1 MESTSTQSPANP
13 EFATKLP
20 PKKDL
25 VLIVAGL
32 MTGLLLGAIDQTI
45 VATAGPTIIA
55 DLKGLSV
62 YAWVFSAYILTQTVA
77 MPVFGKLS
85 DLYGRKKFFLLGL
98 VIFIVGSILS
108 GAAQDINQLIIF
120 RAIQGIGS
128 GAFFPVAIAVVGV
141 VFPPALRGR
150 VQGIFSTVFGIAAVV
165 GPLAGAAIVDSIG
178 WRWIF
183 YVNLPLGIASIV
195 AVLLGLRESKAT
207 GPRPVIDWTGISLLT
222 AWVALL
228 SFGFLGGGSTFPWYS
243 WQELAVFTSVPILFA
258 LFVLVERRAAEPV
271 LPLSMFRIRTVSSA
285 SAVSF
290 LRGIAFFGV
299 VTFIPLFIQAGLAG
313 SIDDSRNILNALLI
327 PMIVG
332 AVLGGQLSTR
342 FGYRGITFAGLSVM
356 TAGLYLVSLLN
367 QVSNY
372 LTMGVAVAITGFG
385 VGITFPTVFI
395 AIQFS
400 VQRKHIGIGS
410 SLPQFM
416 GNLGATIGLAIL
428 GAVQSNIFGSKLS
441 DLLAGLTP
449 GPRAQAAPYLSD
461 PNLIGRILADPK
473 ILGQIVAANPAF
485 APFIPTLRN
494 AFIQSLTPVFQL
506 SFIVSIAA
514 VAGSLFITG
523 TFKQQVAARSAATV
537 APKEPVAPEIA
548 TATTTSE
555 GEQPHP
561 IHQQTTVED

>member
-1 MESTSTQSPANP
+1 MESSNSQSPATP

-20 PKKDL
+20 PKRDL

-150 VQGIFSTVFGIAAVV
+150 VQGVFSTVFGIAAVV

-183 YVNLPLGIASIV
+183 YVNLPLGIFSIA
-195 AVLLGLRESKAT
+195 AVLLGLRESRAT
-207 GPRPVIDWTGISLLT
+207 GQRPVIDWTGISLLT

-243 WQELAVFTSVPILFA
+243 WQEIAVFASVPVLFA
-258 LFVLVERRAAEPV
+258 LFILVERRAAEPV

-290 LRGIAFFGV
+290 LRGITFYGI
-299 VTFIPLFIQAGLAG
+299 VTFIPLFIVAGLAG
-313 SIDDSRNILNALLI
+313 GVDDSRNILNALLI

-342 FGYRGITFAGLSVM
+342 FGYRGITFSGLSIM
-356 TAGLYLVSLLN
+356 TVGLYLVSLMDKA
-367 QVSNY
+367 STY

-385 VGITFPTVFI
+385 IGITFPTIFI

-400 VQRKHIGIGS
+400 VQRKQIGIAS

-416 GNLGATIGLAIL
+416 GNLGGTIGLAIL
-428 GAVQSNIFGSKLS
+428 GAIQTNIFGSRLS
-441 DLLAGLTP
+441 DILAGLPP
-449 GPRAQAAPYLSD
+449 GTRAQAALYLTD
-461 PNLIGRILADPK
+461 PNIIGRILADPK
-473 ILGQIVAANPAF
+473 TLAPLAANPAF
-485 APFIPTLRN
+485 APLILPLRN

-506 SFIVSIAA
+506 SFLVSIGA
-514 VAGSLFITG
+514 VVASLFIRG
-523 TFKQQVAARSAATV
+523 TFKEQVAARTATPETAEV
-537 APKEPVAPEIA
+537 PVAPV
-548 TATTTSE
+548 TSRSMPTPDTDGKYKTPSE
-555 GEQPHP
+555 K
-561 IHQQTTVED
+561 T

>member
-1 MESTSTQSPANP
+1 MESAPSQPVAA

-20 PKKDL
+20 PKRDL
-25 VLIVAGL
+25 ILIIAGL

-55 DLKGLSV
+55 DLSGLSV
-62 YAWVFSAYILTQTVA
+62 YAWVFSAYILAQTVA

-85 DLYGRKKFFLLGL
+85 DLYGRKRFFLLGL
-98 VIFIVGSILS
+98 VIFLVGSILS
-108 GAAQDINQLIIF
+108 GASQNITQLIIF
-120 RAIQGIGS
+120 RAVQGIGS

-141 VFPPALRGR
+141 VFPPAMRGR
-150 VQGIFSTVFGIAAVV
+150 VQGIFSTVFGIAAVI
-165 GPLAGAAIVDSIG
+165 GPLAGAAIVNSIG

-183 YVNLPLGIASIV
+183 YVNLPLGIVSIA
-195 AVLLGLRESKAT
+195 AVLIGLRESRAT

-243 WQELAVFTSVPILFA
+243 WEEIAIFASVPILFA
-258 LFVLVERRAAEPV
+258 LFILVERRAAEPV

-299 VTFIPLFIQAGLAG
+299 ITFIPLFIQAGLAG
-313 SIDDSRNILNALLI
+313 SIDDSRNVLNALLI

-342 FGYRGITFAGLSVM
+342 FGYRGITFSGLSVM
-356 TAGLYLVSLLN
+356 TVGLYLVSLLN
-367 QVSNY
+367 QASGY
-372 LTMGVAVAITGFG
+372 LTTGIAVAITGFG

-400 VQRKHIGIGS
+400 VQRKYIGIGS

-416 GNLGATIGLAIL
+416 GNLGATIGLSIL
-428 GAVQSNIFGSKLS
+428 GAIQVNNFGNKLATLS
-441 DLLAGLTP
+441 PPGQASSLDPNVVGKILASPNELATFLAGHP
-449 GPRAQAAPYLSD
+449 VFAP
-461 PNLIGRILADPK
+461 LIPPLRT
-473 ILGQIVAANPAF
+473 AF
-485 APFIPTLRN
+485 A
-494 AFIQSLTPVFQL
+494 QSLTPVFQL
-506 SFIVSIAA
+506 SFLVSIAA
-514 VAGSLFITG
+514 VVASLFITG
-523 TFKQQVAARSAATV
+523 SFKQQVAARSAATV
-537 APKEPVAPEIA
+537 TPKEVAAPEIA
-548 TATTTSE
+548 TAITTSE
-555 GEQPHP
+555 GEQPRP
-561 IHQQTTVED
+561 TQQTRVED

>member
-1 MESTSTQSPANP
+1 MERPTTENIPASPTSSPDS

-20 PKKDL
+20 PKRDL
-25 VLIVAGL
+25 VLIIAGL

-55 DLKGLSV
+55 DLSGLNV

-98 VIFIVGSILS
+98 VIFISGSILS
-108 GAAQDINQLIIF
+108 GASTNISELIIF

-141 VFPPALRGR
+141 VFPPAMRGR

-195 AVLLGLRESKAT
+195 AVLFGLRESKAS

-258 LFVLVERRAAEPV
+258 AFMLVERRVAEPV

-290 LRGIAFFGV
+290 LRGVAFFGV
-299 VTFIPLFIQAGLAG
+299 ITFIPLFIQAGLAG
-313 SIDDSRNILNALLI
+313 SVDDSRNILNALLI

-342 FGYRGITFAGLSVM
+342 LGYRGITFSGLSIM
-356 TAGLYLVSLLN
+356 TIGLYLVSLLN
-367 QVSNY
+367 QASGY
-372 LTMGVAVAITGFG
+372 LTMGIAVATTGFG

-416 GNLGATIGLAIL
+416 GNLGATIGLSIL
-428 GAVQSNIFGSKLS
+428 GAIQVNNFGNKLGTI
-441 DLLAGLTP
+441 LPP
-449 GPRAQAAPYLSD
+449 GQASSLD
-461 PNLIGRILADPK
+461 PNLIGKILASPPELAK
-473 ILGQIVAANPAF
+473 FLASNPF
-485 APFIPTLRN
+485 FTPLISPLRN
-494 AFIQSLTPVFQL
+494 AFAQSLIPVFQL
-506 SFIVSIAA
+506 SFLVSIAA
-514 VAGSLFITG
+514 LAASLFITG
-523 TFKQQVAARSAATV
+523 SFKQQVAARSTAAVTS
-537 APKEPVAPEIA
+537 KETVAPEIPA
-548 TATTTSE
+548 AARRPLE
-555 GEQPHP
+555 GEQPRP
-561 IHQQTTVED
+561 SRTVED

>member
-1 MESTSTQSPANP
+1 MEAAPSESTVAP

-20 PKKDL
+20 PKRDL
-25 VLIVAGL
+25 VLIIGGL

-55 DLKGLSV
+55 DLSGLSV
-62 YAWVFSAYILTQTVA
+62 YAWVFSAYILAQTVA

-85 DLYGRKKFFLLGL
+85 DLYGRKRFFLLGL
-98 VIFIVGSILS
+98 VIFLVGSILS
-108 GAAQDINQLIIF
+108 GASQNITQLIIF

-141 VFPPALRGR
+141 VFPPAMRGR
-150 VQGIFSTVFGIAAVV
+150 VQGVFSTVFGIAAVI
-165 GPLAGAAIVDSIG
+165 GPLAGAAIVTSIG

-183 YVNLPLGIASIV
+183 YVNLPLGIVSIA
-195 AVLLGLRESKAT
+195 AVLIGLRESRAT

-243 WQELAVFTSVPILFA
+243 WQGLAVFASVPILFA
-258 LFVLVERRAAEPV
+258 LFILVERRTAEPV
-271 LPLSMFRIRTVSSA
+271 LPLSMFRIRTISSA

-342 FGYRGITFAGLSVM
+342 LGYRGITFSGLSIM
-356 TAGLYLVSLLN
+356 TAGLFLVSLLN
-367 QVSNY
+367 QASNY
-372 LTMGVAVAITGFG
+372 LTMGIAVAITGFG

-400 VQRKHIGIGS
+400 VQRKHIGIAS

-428 GAVQSNIFGSKLS
+428 GATQVNNFGNKLTT
-441 DLLAGLTP
+441 LLPP
-449 GPRAQAAPYLSD
+449 GQANSLD
-461 PNLIGRILADPK
+461 PNLVGK
-473 ILGQIVAANPAF
+473 ILSSPPDLASFLAHSPFFAPLIPPLRTAF
-485 APFIPTLRN
+485 A
-494 AFIQSLTPVFQL
+494 QSLIPVFQL
-506 SFIVSIAA
+506 SFLVSIAA
-514 VAGSLFITG
+514 VVASLFITG
-523 TFKQQVAARSAATV
+523 SFKQQVAARSAATV
-537 APKEPVAPEIA
+537 TPKEAVAPEIA
-548 TATTTSE
+548 TATSTSE
-555 GEQPHP
+555 GEQPRP
-561 IHQQTTVED
+561 THQTSVED

>member
-1 MESTSTQSPANP
+1 MESPPSQTVAS

-20 PKKDL
+20 PKRDL
-25 VLIVAGL
+25 ILIISGL

-55 DLKGLSV
+55 DLSGLSA
-62 YAWVFSAYILTQTVA
+62 YAWVFSAYILAQTVA

-85 DLYGRKKFFLLGL
+85 DLYGRKRFFLLGL
-98 VIFIVGSILS
+98 VIFLVGSVLS
-108 GAAQDINQLIIF
+108 GASQNITQLIIF

-141 VFPPALRGR
+141 VFPPAMRGR
-150 VQGIFSTVFGIAAVV
+150 VQGIFSTVFGIAAVI
-165 GPLAGAAIVDSIG
+165 GPLAGAAIVQSIG

-183 YVNLPLGIASIV
+183 YVNLPLGIVSIA
-195 AVLLGLRESKAT
+195 AVLIGLRESKAT
-207 GPRPVIDWTGISLLT
+207 GPRPIIDWTGISLLT
-222 AWVALL
+222 TWVALL
-228 SFGFLGGGSTFPWYS
+228 SFGFLSGGSTFAWYS
-243 WQELAVFTSVPILFA
+243 WQELAIFASVPILFA
-258 LFVLVERRAAEPV
+258 LFILVERRATEPV

-299 VTFIPLFIQAGLAG
+299 VTFVPLFIQAGLAG

-342 FGYRGITFAGLSVM
+342 FGYRGITFAGLSIM
-356 TAGLYLVSLLN
+356 TVGLFLVSLMN
-367 QVSNY
+367 QASNY
-372 LTMGVAVAITGFG
+372 LTIGTSVAIAGFG

-400 VQRKHIGIGS
+400 VQRKYIGIGS

-416 GNLGATIGLAIL
+416 GNLGGTIGLSIL
-428 GAVQSNIFGSKLS
+428 GAIQVNNFGSS
-441 DLLAGLTP
+441 IARLLP
-449 GPRAQAAPYLSD
+449 QASSID
-461 PNLIGRILADPK
+461 PNIVGRILASPDDLTRFLAMSPS
-473 ILGQIVAANPAF
+473 F
-485 APFIPTLRN
+485 APVIPTLRT

-506 SFIVSIAA
+506 GFLFSIAA
-514 VAGSLFITG
+514 VVASLFIRG
-523 TFKQQVAARSAATV
+523 SFKEQVAARST
-537 APKEPVAPEIA
+537 PTTTPEQPVAPEI
-548 TATTTSE
+548 T
-555 GEQPHP
+555 
-561 IHQQTTVED
+561 

>member
-1 MESTSTQSPANP
+1 MEPTSSQSPANP

-55 DLKGLSV
+55 DLKGLNV

-108 GAAQDINQLIIF
+108 GAAQDIDQLIIF

-183 YVNLPLGIASIV
+183 YVNLPLGIFSIA
-195 AVLLGLRESKAT
+195 AVLLGLRESRAA
-207 GPRPVIDWTGISLLT
+207 GPRPVIDWTGISFLT

-243 WQELAVFTSVPILFA
+243 WQELAVFASVPILFG
-258 LFVLVERRAAEPV
+258 LFVLVERRVAEPV

-290 LRGIAFFGV
+290 FRGISFYGV
-299 VTFIPLFIQAGLAG
+299 VTFLPLFIVAGLAG

-342 FGYRGITFAGLSVM
+342 FGYRGITFSGLSIM
-356 TAGLYLVSLLN
+356 TVGLYLVSLLDKATT
-367 QVSNY
+367 Y
-372 LTMGVAVAITGFG
+372 LTMGIAVAITGFG
-385 VGITFPTVFI
+385 IGITFPTVFI

-400 VQRKHIGIGS
+400 VHRKQIGIAS

-416 GNLGATIGLAIL
+416 GNLGGTIGLAIL
-428 GAVQSNIFGSKLS
+428 GAIQTNIFGSRLS
-441 DLLAGLTP
+441 DLLTGLPP
-449 GPRAQAAPYLSD
+449 GPRAQAALYLTD

-473 ILGQIVAANPAF
+473 TLGPIVAANPAF
-485 APFIPTLRN
+485 APLIPTLRT

-506 SFIVSIAA
+506 SFLVAIGA
-514 VAGSLFITG
+514 VVASLFIRG
-523 TFKQQVAARSAATV
+523 TFKQQVAARTTTAEMS
-537 APKEPVAPEIA
+537 KEPVAPEISAA
-548 TATTTSE
+548 TSARDREETSPI
-555 GEQPHP
+555 QP
-561 IHQQTTVED
+561 VED